1 MKKITFVIVC
11 AVMAATMSS
20 CEKNYTCT
28 CVYPGSSIGTT
39 TTNFKTKK
47 KSDAEASC
55 GAQNVGAKVYGGSC
69 AL

>member
-1 MKKITFVIVC
+1 MKKITLVIVC

-28 CVYPGSSIGTT
+28 CVYPGSTIGTT
-39 TTNFKTKK
+39 STTYKAKK
-47 KSDAEASC
+47 KSDAEAACS
-55 GAQNVGAKVYGGSC
+55 AQNVGAKANGGSC